1 MISPITTEMKA
12 PHLLALTLA
21 SQKRSMRIQ
30 RAMFIHSFHFLAD
43 GRNRCPQNRQ
53 VQQLVRIPRCV
64 NLTTQRWPLT
74 RRPKIHHHLPML
86 TVRRSIPCQKRRQKT
101 SLETMVYTCLM
112 CTAHSSALSLSAGD
126 IIVPINTLRPIA
138 DIKSRSSH
146 SHTLTSPLRLTRE
159 GGKYPPPSISP
170 SRHAPILHFNLQVLI
185 QSLLTY
191 SSQTLHPTLRLCLYF
206 TRPFERSN

>member
-1 MISPITTEMKA
+1 MSSKQ
-12 PHLLALTLA
+12 A
-21 SQKRSMRIQ
+21 ST
-30 RAMFIHSFHFLAD
+30 A
-43 GRNRCPQNRQ
+43 
-53 VQQLVRIPRCV
+53 LVRIPRCV

-101 SLETMVYTCLM
+101 SPETMVYTCLM
-112 CTAHSSALSLSAGD
+112 YTAHSSALSLSAGD
-126 IIVPINTLRPIA
+126 IVPINTLRRIA

-159 GGKYPPPSISP
+159 GGKYPPPSIGP

-191 SSQTLHPTLRLCLYF
+191 SSQTLHPTLRLCLYTTLRKVKLIRCWTLDLNF
-206 TRPFERSN
+206 NPRLRLRPRPRFLP